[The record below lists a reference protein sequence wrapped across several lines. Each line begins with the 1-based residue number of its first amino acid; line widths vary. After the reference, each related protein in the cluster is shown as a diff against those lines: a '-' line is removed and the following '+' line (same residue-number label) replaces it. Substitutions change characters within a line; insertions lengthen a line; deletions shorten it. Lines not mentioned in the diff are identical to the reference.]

1 MTDQGLTHVALA
13 VTDVARSVRFYA
25 DYAGFQV
32 VHERHDD
39 DTGSA
44 VVWISDLTRP
54 FVLVLIQVAEV
65 AHLLS
70 GYNHLGVGVA
80 SRDEVDRLATRAH
93 GEGRLRLGPVDAG
106 YPVGYWAIIG
116 DPDGHH
122 LEVSHGQ
129 EVGVTVRGRV
139 VKPDHSPDA
148 TAHPSDRPIER
159 S

>member
-1 MTDQGLTHVALA
+1 MTDYGLTHVALA

-25 DYAGFQV
+25 DYAGFEV

-65 AHLLS
+65 SHLLS

-93 GEGRLRLGPVDAG
+93 DAGLLRLGPVDAG
-106 YPVGYWAIIG
+106 YPVGYWAIIS
-116 DPDGHH
+116 DPDGHN

-129 EVGVTVRGRV
+129 EVGSTVQDRAKQPG
-139 VKPDHSPDA
+139 HSPGA
-148 TAHPSDRPIER
+148 SAPPADRPIER